1 MSQDRLGK
9 LSPLLSNTALFG
21 NENPIEK
28 MVFFNKVSAVIYP
41 LSNLT
46 MDDKYVLNVI
56 GR

>member
-28 MVFFNKVSAVIYP
+28 MVFFKKVGAVIYP
-41 LSNLT
+41 LYLILQWMRS
-46 MDDKYVLNVI
+46 MF
-56 GR
+56 